1 MLEKQTVYPLRDFGV
16 IIKQSCI
23 SKPSFSSSY
32 YVNSLTNSNLLF
44 MLDAR
49 KDPAAIRRVYE
60 QLVAEG
66 VELDDS
72 FLQQYNQIL
81 LKYTDTA
88 SSEVRI

>member
-1 MLEKQTVYPLRDFGV
+1 
-16 IIKQSCI
+16 
-23 SKPSFSSSY
+23 
-32 YVNSLTNSNLLF
+32 